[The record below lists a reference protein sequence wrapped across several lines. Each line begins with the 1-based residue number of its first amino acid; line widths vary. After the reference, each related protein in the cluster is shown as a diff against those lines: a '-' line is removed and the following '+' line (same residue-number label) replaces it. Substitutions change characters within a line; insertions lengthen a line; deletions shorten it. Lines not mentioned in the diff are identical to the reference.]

1 MKRIAYGLLFL
12 SLGVQAAT
20 VELKIEGIQQKA
32 LLDNVRLHLS
42 QLSEDEA
49 DGSERYQQ
57 RVQELVDKGLRAL
70 GYYQSEYD
78 FILTPRQPKAKD
90 LLVLNVRLKSP
101 VKLDE
106 RDVSIL
112 GDAAKDL
119 EFERLIKRELP
130 KQGSVLNH
138 NVYED
143 FKSEVE
149 KLART
154 KGYFDGHWLY
164 HRLEV
169 YPNDLVADWRLG
181 YESGERY
188 RYGEIQFLNSQIR
201 SDYLQNMLRIKQGD
215 EYSINDLSV
224 LSSDMAS
231 SNWFSSV
238 SVEPQLDAQN
248 KRVDLNV
255 FLQPKKRNEMEIGV
269 GFSTDV
275 GPRMQFG
282 WKKPWF
288 NGRGHSFELNTGLSK
303 PEQSVELR
311 YKIPLLKNPLYYYY
325 QLSGGLER
333 EDRRNVRS
341 VAANLGFER
350 VWNHQTGWAFSLG
363 LKSRY
368 DAFEQGEEKLRTLLV
383 YPSVG
388 LNRTRSDKKRFPL
401 WGDSQKL
408 VVNWGSRVVGSEVNF
423 YSVKLSSAWLRTYF
437 DKHRV
442 YLRAEAGYLHA
453 NNISR
458 MPPALRYFAGGDMS
472 VRGFGYKDISPR
484 NAKGKRVGGTRLVT
498 AAAEYQYQFYPN
510 WWGAL
515 FYDTGMASYEFHR
528 KLLHS
533 GVGVG
538 VRWASPIGAIKF
550 DLATPVRSPN
560 NQQGI
565 QFYIGLGAEL

>member
-1 MKRIAYGLLFL
+1 MKRMAYGVLLL
-12 SLGVQAAT
+12 SLGTQAAT
-20 VELKIEGIQQKA
+20 VELKIEGIKQKA
-32 LLDNVRLHLS
+32 LLENVRLHLS
-42 QLSEDEA
+42 QLSKEEA
-49 DGSERYQQ
+49 DGSERYQH

-70 GYYQSEYD
+70 GYYQSEYH
-78 FILTPRQPKAKD
+78 FVLTPRQLPAKD
-90 LLVLNVRLKSP
+90 LLVLNVSLKPP

-106 RDVSIL
+106 RDVKIL
-112 GDAAKDL
+112 GAAAKDSD
-119 EFERLIKRELP
+119 FEHLIKRELP

-138 NVYED
+138 NVYES
-143 FKSEVE
+143 FKREVE
-149 KLART
+149 SLAQS
-154 KGYFDGHWLY
+154 KGYFDGNWLY

-169 YPNDLVADWRLG
+169 YPNDFVADWRLG

-188 RYGEIQFLNSQIR
+188 RYGDIQFLNSQIR
-201 SDYLQNMLRIKQGD
+201 QDYLENTLRIKPGD
-215 EYSINDLSV
+215 VYLISDLSQ
-224 LSSDMAS
+224 LSSDITS

-238 SVEPQLDAQN
+238 SVEPQLDAHN

-255 FLQPKKRNEMEIGV
+255 FLQPKKRNEMEIGL

-275 GPRMQFG
+275 GPRLQFG

-288 NGRGHSFELNTGLSK
+288 NGRGHSFALHTSLSK
-303 PEQSVELR
+303 PEQSVELS
-311 YKIPLLKNPLYYYY
+311 YKIPLLKNPLHYYY
-325 QLSGGLER
+325 QLSGGLDR
-333 EDRRNVRS
+333 EDRHNIRS
-341 VAANLGFER
+341 VAAHLGFER

-383 YPSVG
+383 YPTAG

-401 WGDSQKL
+401 WGDSQK
-408 VVNWGSRVVGSEVNF
+408 VVINWSGRTVGSQVNF
-423 YSVKLSSAWLRTYF
+423 YSVKFSTAWLRTYF

-453 NNISR
+453 NNIMR

-498 AAAEYQYQFYPN
+498 TAAEYQYQFYPN
-510 WWGAL
+510 WWAAL

-538 VRWASPIGAIKF
+538 VRWGSPIGAIKF